1 MEWPRHGVGSRLLLM
16 LFSSRFHSLQDGAA
30 HEQIL
35 KVIGSG
41 LENSLSKLISQGKS
55 EALWHYKIK

>member
-16 LFSSRFHSLQDGAA
+16 LSSSRFHSLRDGAA
-30 HEQIL
+30 HEQISE
-35 KVIGSG
+35 VIGSG
-41 LENSLSKLISQGKS
+41 LENSLSKPISQGKS